1 MLFKNIYLRIFS
13 KIMTSTAAMAISLPA
28 LAQEKVSNQALKNP
42 VTISLITIMIA
53 LLLVIVFL
61 ANILL
66 TLAKSRLEREKKNRK
81 ISTLVILCGLLLS
94 SGGLFAQGE
103 TTVADSPYI
112 YEALSKTDFYIMIS
126 TILLELIIALGMLFN
141 IRKMTMEERERET
154 ETERETGTVGI
165 AMAAAVVKKESGNV
179 RWWNRIN
186 RFKPIEQ
193 EADIDMG
200 HEYDGIRELDNRL
213 PPWWLYGFYLT
224 IFVSIIYLW
233 RYHVSHSAPSSE
245 EEYHMAMEKADEEVK
260 LYLAK
265 KGEDVNE
272 NNVVALTSADDLAAG
287 KAIYLKSCA
296 VCHKDNGGG
305 EVGPNLTDDYW
316 LHGSEMSKM
325 FKTIR
330 YGINAMPQWQSTY
343 SNKQIAQVASYIRT
357 LHGTNPPGSKAPQG
371 ELENKNS
378 SDSTAAPE
386 KLSVK

>member
-1 MLFKNIYLRIFS
+1 MLLKNIFSRIS
-13 KIMTSTAAMAISLPA
+13 ARIPISVIAMIIVLPA
-28 LAQEKVSNQALKNP
+28 VAQEKATNQVLKNP
-42 VTISLITIMIA
+42 VTISLIAIMIT

-66 TLAKSRLEREKKNRK
+66 TLAKAKLAREKKNRK
-81 ISTLVILCGLLLS
+81 VRSLVILSIMLLS
-94 SGGLFAQGE
+94 SAVVFGQDE
-103 TTVADSPYI
+103 TAVTASPYI
-112 YEALSKTDFYIMIS
+112 YERLSKTDFFIMIS
-126 TILLELIIALGMLFN
+126 TILLELIIALGMVFN
-141 IRKMTMEERERET
+141 IRRIAKEERDAET
-154 ETERETGTVGI
+154 EKETKT
-165 AMAAAVVKKESGNV
+165 ADLAYAATAIVKKESDNV

-193 EADIDMG
+193 EADIDLG

-224 IFVSIIYLW
+224 IFVAVIYLW

-245 EEYHMAMEKADEEVK
+245 EEYQMAVKKADEEVK

-272 NNVVALTSADDLAAG
+272 NNVVALTSADDLSAG

-316 LHGSEMSKM
+316 LHGSEISKM

-343 SNKQIAQVASYIRT
+343 SNKQIAQVASYIQT
-357 LHGTNPPGSKAPQG
+357 LHGTNPPGGKAPQG
-371 ELENKNS
+371 EIDNAIA
-378 SDSTAAPE
+378 SDSTATVE